1 MKIAHRILWFF
12 ALFWV
17 LVLCAGT
24 FFQYYDFK
32 NQSAFLEI
40 KRAAIKTGWYLPAFY
55 CHIIGSSIIL
65 LVGFFQFS
73 KKVYTNRPLH
83 RALGKLYVFG
93 VLFFAAPG
101 AYVMTLFINRGPW
114 VFVSFLL
121 QNTFWVAFTLAA
133 WLLVVNGNIARH
145 IKMMRRSYA
154 LAFAAVT
161 LRLYIFMFTVFGNG
175 VGFANNYIIIAFLSW
190 VPNLLL
196 IECINYYDRN
206 SSFPAIKGMQ

>member
-1 MKIAHRILWFF
+1 MRIVVRLLWYF
-12 ALFWV
+12 AFVWV
-17 LVLCAGT
+17 LILCGGT
-24 FFQYYDFK
+24 FLQYWDFK
-32 NQSAFLEI
+32 HHSAFLEI
-40 KRAAIKTGWYLPAFY
+40 KQAAVKTGWYLPAFY

-73 KKVYTNRPLH
+73 KKVYNNRPLH
-83 RALGKLYVFG
+83 KALGKLYVFG

-101 AYVMTLFINRGPW
+101 AYVMTIFINRGKW
-114 VFVSFLL
+114 VFVSFIL
-121 QNTFWVAFTLAA
+121 QNTLWVAFTLAA
-133 WLLVVNGNIARH
+133 WILIKNRRIDEH

-175 VGFANNYIIIAFLSW
+175 VGFANNYIIISFLSW

-196 IECINYYDRN
+196 VEWINYHYRKERFVI
-206 SSFPAIKGMQ
+206 S